1 MLLIKNEKQLTDK
14 KEYKRLEIKELDKK
28 LIDMANSASFNGNRG
43 DLSEESY
50 KSYINEVL
58 NWNILETKK
67 QKILEQLYTKYSK
80 ILEYEAQHISVIV
93 AGPAKYNS
101 KKFDKSDKILQLT
114 HEFCEWFDDLK
125 KQIQKS
131 KKEDSK
137 EEKAKYIIGRIKRLL
152 QLGLDPT
159 KDIMS
164 LSTIDNKKFIEIYEE
179 LESKFKWRKNSNIYK
194 LYQKSLNGEVKEIKK
209 EIFFEDENLIA
220 FIENDRAYIK
230 FIMRPKRQ
238 LIVAL
243 KSRKWW
249 WNSYKKAWST
259 YLERLDKDWVSNISE
274 KYTKYV

>member
-1 MLLIKNEKQLTDK
+1 M
-14 KEYKRLEIKELDKK
+14 EILK
-28 LIDMANSASFNGNRG
+28 
-43 DLSEESY
+43 
-50 KSYINEVL
+50 
-58 NWNILETKK
+58 
-67 QKILEQLYTKYSK
+67 
-80 ILEYEAQHISVIV
+80 YEAQHVSAMV
-93 AGPAKYNS
+93 AGPAKYNT
-101 KKFDKSDKILQLT
+101 KKLDKSDKILELS
-114 HEFCEWFDDLK
+114 HNLCVWLDELE
-125 KQIQKS
+125 KQINDFQDNTDETKRLLL
-131 KKEDSK
+131 
-137 EEKAKYIIGRIKRLL
+137 RIKRLYEL
-152 QLGLDPT
+152 KLDPT
-159 KDIMS
+159 NDIMK
-164 LSTIDNKKFIEIYEE
+164 LAFINSETFIKTYEKYDE
-179 LESKFKWRKNSNIYK
+179 VFKWRKNSNIYK